1 MTPRR
6 SWMDTHYAAF
16 GRWLDRQLR
25 PLPPAV
31 EVDPIGIVIA
41 AIVLATAIVGG
52 MSNYLE
58 YLKGR
63 P

>member
-6 SWMDTHYAAF
+6 SWRDTHYAAF
-16 GRWLDRQLR
+16 GRWIDRNR
-25 PLPPAV
+25 EPSEPSV

-58 YLKGR
+58 YLKGN